1 MKKLLAILV
10 CMFFVV
16 SILPLSAMAVTRPS
30 EIGSEYVYIDE
41 KGGDSSIR
49 SYSHIWGYTSGGSL
63 GSCYVTCEVEISHGS
78 QDKALARFWSN
89 VRTDLTVS
97 VGSKIYYTDS
107 DTGNESIYTSGIEHS
122 IRDDGFTVTAT
133 APNAYS
139 YEALGAFVAEFD
151 LYGDWYGATTQ
162 VV

>member
-10 CMFFVV
+10 CMVFVV

-30 EIGSEYVYIDE
+30 EIGSEYVYINE
-41 KGGDSSIR
+41 EGGDASIR
-49 SYSHIWGYTSGGSL
+49 GYSHIWGYTSGGSR
-63 GSCYVTCEVEISHGS
+63 GSCYVTCEIEIAHGS

-89 VRTDLTVS
+89 VRTGVTVS

-107 DTGNESIYTSGIEHS
+107 TTGNESIYTSGIEHTIS
-122 IRDDGFTVTAT
+122 DAGYTVTAT

-139 YEALGAFVAEFD
+139 YEALGSFVAEFD
-151 LYGDWYGATTQ
+151 LYGDWYGVTTH